1 MLNIGK
7 YMLGSKVYGINLFTT
22 AHISDF
28 IKIITERTLHYGE
41 DISVSWP
48 IRLEFDGLD
57 QGNALNV

>member
-28 IKIITERTLHYGE
+28 IKIITEGTLHYGE

-57 QGNALNV
+57 

>member
-28 IKIITERTLHYGE
+28 IKKIITERTLHYGE
-41 DISVSWP
+41 DISVSRP
-48 IRLEFDGLD
+48 SQLEFDGLD
-57 QGNALNV
+57 